1 MLSDK
6 QKQNLRCKRKGTT
19 LVGCRVGKNDDFK
32 KIKKKSHFF
41 VQGDNTSA
49 PARFLGHSLRE
60 TLLTAA

>member
-32 KIKKKSHFF
+32 KIKKKSHFLF
-41 VQGDNTSA
+41 KSD
-49 PARFLGHSLRE
+49 FLCKEIMQVHPQDFWD
-60 TLLTAA
+60 TH